1 MLNTKQQEFVDYAV
15 KKFGTNELT
24 VSQLK
29 DANKHFGCKYAPQWL
44 IKNSDYKIGK
54 SLFKLPTENDVVKTT
69 SGETEKV
76 LPTETKN
83 EAAFVV
89 SSLVGDIIPKKDSVF
104 VSFGNYPDLKS
115 IVKSNMFYPVFI
127 TGLSGNGKTMG
138 VTQACAEAKKELIRV
153 NITIETDEDDL
164 LGGYR
169 LKDGQTVWQNGPV
182 IEAMERGALL
192 LLDEID
198 LASNKIMC
206 LQPILE
212 GSGIYVKK
220 INKFVK
226 PKNGFNVIATANT
239 KGQGSDDGKFI
250 GTNVLNE
257 AFLERFPVTFEQEY
271 PPVKVEQKILDNVM
285 SAYDL
290 KDPKFTEN
298 LVKWA
303 DVIRKT
309 FYDGGVDEIIATR
322 RLVHIINAFAIFK
335 NKLKAVQV
343 CVNRFDDDTKNSF
356 LDLYS
361 KVDAG
366 VNIEDISGNGNDV
379 DPINM
384 EEETAKLGPNAQQ
397 IIEGV
402 KKWGQ
407 GLKAKGVFSDEDFE
421 EFKVFAAT
429 ANGINT
435 INKLRKYYGEQT
447 IPTAPVDVD
456 GAPSNDELYELV
468 ADPKYKTDPAFRRKV
483 EQQFA
488 RAFPGKVDTGEI

>member
-1 MLNTKQQEFVDYAV
+1 MLNTKQQEFVDHAV

-24 VSQLK
+24 VMQLK
-29 DANKHFGCKYAPQWL
+29 EANKKFGCKYAPQWL
-44 IKNSDYKIGK
+44 IKNTDYKVGK
-54 SLFKLPTENDVVKTT
+54 SLFKLPTENDTT
-69 SGETEKV
+69 ESIVGETENV
-76 LPTETKN
+76 LPVEKTNT
-83 EAAFVV
+83 EAAYVV
-89 SSLVGDIIPKKDSVF
+89 SSLVGNIVPKKDPVF

-138 VTQACAEAKKELIRV
+138 VTQACAESKKELIRV

-212 GSGIYVKK
+212 GSGVYVKK

-226 PKNGFNVIATANT
+226 PANGFNVVATANT

-257 AFLERFPVTFEQEY
+257 AFLERFPITFEQKY
-271 PPVKVEQKILDNVM
+271 PTAKIEEKILVGTLAK
-285 SAYDL
+285 SGK
-290 KDPKFTEN
+290 KDADFCKK
-298 LVKWA
+298 LVTWA

-309 FYDGGVDEIIATR
+309 YFDGGVDEIISTR
-322 RLVHIINAFAIFK
+322 RLVHIIQAYTIFNSKVKAIE
-335 NKLKAVQV
+335 V
-343 CVNRFDDDTKNSF
+343 CTNRFDDDTKNSF
-356 LDLYS
+356 MELYT

-366 VNIEDISGNGNDV
+366 ASAEQIAEQTRQSEI
-379 DPINM
+379 
-384 EEETAKLGPNAQQ
+384 AAQT
-397 IIEGV
+397 
-402 KKWGQ
+402 
-407 GLKAKGVFSDEDFE
+407 DEDDNSSDD
-421 EFKVFAAT
+421 A
-429 ANGINT
+429 
-435 INKLRKYYGEQT
+435 
-447 IPTAPVDVD
+447 DV
-456 GAPSNDELYELV
+456 
-468 ADPKYKTDPAFRRKV
+468 
-483 EQQFA
+483 
-488 RAFPGKVDTGEI
+488 I